1 MLCYS
6 VKKRKGQQSYEKKIS
21 VHGSNYFSDEY
32 IDRMLGEKKL
42 DAQEVLYEEAYRAIN
57 REEPEKEE
65 ETE

>member
-1 MLCYS
+1 MQT
-6 VKKRKGQQSYEKKIS
+6 R
-21 VHGSNYFSDEY
+21 NREY